1 MKTLI
6 GNDKATVKRLA
17 DRLKQAGS
25 HREYQRIQCV
35 LLRATLGSSAQEI
48 AQILGWSAST
58 VHTIHSRW
66 VKEGEAV
73 FALNERGGR
82 HHHYLSE
89 EEEKALLEPFVRQAE
104 TGGMLRAA
112 DIQQAYEARVGKPV
126 ALSTI
131 YRLLERQGWRKA
143 MPRPRH
149 PKADVPAQTAYKK
162 TAPPRPRRGRA
173 PG

>member
-1 MKTLI
+1 VKTLI

-17 DRLKQAGS
+17 ERLKQAGS

-66 VKEGEAV
+66 AKEGEAI

-82 HHHYLSE
+82 HHQYLSE

-104 TGGMLRAA
+104 MGGMLRAL
-112 DIQQAYEARVGKPV
+112 DIRQAYAARVGKPV

-131 YRLLERQGWRKA
+131 YRLLERHGWRKVI
-143 MPRPRH
+143 PRPRH
-149 PKADVPAQTAYKK
+149 PKADVSAQAAYKK
-162 TAPPRPRRGRA
+162 TAALRSRRGRA
-173 PG
+173 SG